1 MGIEDAQLH
10 DGEGELSPIQAACKH
25 SFILLTTIAMENI
38 RYTGIEDAVA
48 YTVIGCTRCF
58 VLYYNVE
65 NDHRGTEYM
74 QNMDHH
80 LRSNWGEETSMAR
93 HYFSRMRLFAQ
104 IDNPHDEDNDD

>member
-10 DGEGELSPIQAACKH
+10 NDEGELSPKQAACKH
-25 SFILLTTIAMENI
+25 SFILLTTIAMEKI
-38 RYTGIEDAVA
+38 RYTNIEDSVA

-58 VLYYNVE
+58 VLYYNIE
-65 NDHRGTEYM
+65 DDQRGVTYM
-74 QNMDHH
+74 RNMDHH
-80 LRSNWGEETSMAR
+80 LRSSLGEETSMSR